1 MSKEK
6 QIEIEVVTYEE
17 ARLTFFKAQRDIA
30 TKRYEQFQ
38 KSKSLKELPPMEQ
51 HRLLSII
58 GERLSFWNDII
69 EMLENCYRKQ
79 SEGEWISRHHMSRSA
94 RGRYTSYNTYICG
107 VCRKANGRRK
117 TPFCPHCG
125 AKMKGGE

>member
-17 ARLTFFKAQRDIA
+17 ARLTFFKAQRDVA

-51 HRLLSII
+51 HRLLSTI

-69 EMLENCYRKQ
+69 EMLENGYRKQ
-79 SEGEWISRHHMSRSA
+79 SKWISVDERLPDRE
-94 RGRYTSYNTYICG
+94 GKYL
-107 VCRKANGRRK
+107 VCRMVRG
-117 TPFCPHCG
+117 
-125 AKMKGGE
+125 